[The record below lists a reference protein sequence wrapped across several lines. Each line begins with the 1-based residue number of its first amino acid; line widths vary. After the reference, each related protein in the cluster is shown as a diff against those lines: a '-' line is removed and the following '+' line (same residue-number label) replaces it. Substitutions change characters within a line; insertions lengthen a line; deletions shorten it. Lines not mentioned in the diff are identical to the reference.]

1 MVEQKKYIQLFLIS
15 LGLAGL
21 FVLLFFLLKSA
32 MDILLLIF
40 AGILFAIFIRG
51 LSRFLFVRF
60 IGLPENLAIV
70 TTLLLLVAACTA
82 FIILLAPQL
91 AAQGAK
97 LAQQLPDALENIR
110 QKTNSLDWL
119 KELVKS
125 KDSAPFI
132 AAGKIT
138 GEFFGIFANT
148 LDIVSSL
155 FVILFVGLY
164 LCFTPQYYVNGF
176 LRLFPLS
183 WRGRGYE
190 IFQALNHI
198 LGRWLIGRFVGML
211 LVGLLTFL
219 GLLFFGVTL
228 PLGLAVLA
236 GLLTF
241 IPYLGPI
248 ISAVPAVLLG
258 YMQSLTTGLY
268 VILLYLIIHMIE
280 SYFITPL
287 IQQKE
292 VSLPPV
298 LTLAAQVLLG
308 SLFGLPGL
316 ILATPLTAGALIL
329 VKRLYIEGV
338 FHEST
343 AVYGDS

>member
-1 MVEQKKYIQLFLIS
+1 M
-15 LGLAGL
+15 
-21 FVLLFFLLKSA
+21 
-32 MDILLLIF
+32 
-40 AGILFAIFIRG
+40 
-51 LSRFLFVRF
+51 
-60 IGLPENLAIV
+60 
-70 TTLLLLVAACTA
+70 LLLVAACTA
-82 FIILLAPQL
+82 FIILLAPKL

-97 LAQQLPDALENIR
+97 LAQQLPETLENIS
-110 QKTNSLDWL
+110 QTTNSLDWL

-125 KDSAPFI
+125 KDSASFI

-176 LRLFPLS
+176 LRLFPLN
-183 WRGRGYE
+183 WRGRGHE

-268 VILLYLIIHMIE
+268 VCVGIGH
-280 SYFITPL
+280 
-287 IQQKE
+287 IQADA
-292 VSLPPV
+292 
-298 LTLAAQVLLG
+298 LTK
-308 SLFGLPGL
+308 
-316 ILATPLTAGALIL
+316 TNL
-329 VKRLYIEGV
+329 VPKN
-338 FHEST
+338 
-343 AVYGDS
+343 